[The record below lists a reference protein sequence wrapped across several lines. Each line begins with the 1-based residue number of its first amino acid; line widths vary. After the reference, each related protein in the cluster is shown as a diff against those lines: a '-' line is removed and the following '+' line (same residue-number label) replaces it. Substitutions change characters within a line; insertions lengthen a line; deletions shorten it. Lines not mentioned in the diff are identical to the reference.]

1 MHGPGLLH
9 LPTRCFE
16 EALSSASDIDITGK
30 DHPNARLCTQRRF
43 CPFTLTLALQEEP
56 QPYALVLQ
64 VQYSNGRV
72 CTTVYLWPTIKCILT
87 VIRSRWDFQAAL
99 IYNNCKHNEA
109 HCLESRFGHPSTR
122 GEA

>member
-56 QPYALVLQ
+56 QPYTLVLQ

-72 CTTVYLWPTIKCILT
+72 CTTVCLSMADDKM
-87 VIRSRWDFQAAL
+87 RF
-99 IYNNCKHNEA
+99 NCNPITLGFSG
-109 HCLESRFGHPSTR
+109 CLNL
-122 GEA
+122 